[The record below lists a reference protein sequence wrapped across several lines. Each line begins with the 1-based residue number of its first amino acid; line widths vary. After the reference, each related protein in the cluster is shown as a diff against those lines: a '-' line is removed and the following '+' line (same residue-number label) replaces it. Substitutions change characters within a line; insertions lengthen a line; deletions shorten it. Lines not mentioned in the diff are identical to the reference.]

1 MELGNQI
8 RQYRCRQNLSQ
19 EELAEQVYV
28 TRQTISNW
36 ETGKSCPDI
45 HSLLLL
51 SSIFQVSLDQLIKGD
66 LSKMKETIHE
76 YDLKKWNHYGIIYT
90 VLFAVSF
97 LSFAPLLIFGKLY
110 GFVLWILLYAA
121 TMVYA
126 VKVERLKKAY
136 NIHTL
141 KEIVAFTEGKRLDEI
156 ETQVEAGKRPYQ
168 IFLSIFISACIAFVS
183 AALFFWLFKRFL

>member
-8 RQYRCRQNLSQ
+8 RKYRSRQNLSQ
-19 EELAEQVYV
+19 EELADQVYV

-51 SSIFQVSLDQLIKGD
+51 SSIFQVSLDQFIKGD
-66 LSKMKETIHE
+66 LDKMKETINAYE
-76 YDLKKWNHYGIIYT
+76 LKKWNHYSIIFAA
-90 VLFAVSF
+90 LFAACI
-97 LSFAPLLIFGKLY
+97 LSFAPLLIFGKQY
-110 GFVLWILLYAA
+110 GFVLWVLLYAV

-126 VKVERLKKAY
+126 VKVERLKKSY
-136 NIHTL
+136 NIHTY
-141 KEIVAFTEGKRLDEI
+141 KEIVAFTDGKRLDEI

-168 IFLSIFISACIAFVS
+168 IFLSMLITACITFVT
-183 AALFFWLFKRFL
+183 AALLFWLFKRLL